1 MAVVVAVGV
10 RVGVPVFVAVGV
22 GPGVGV
28 FVMVGSTSGVR
39 VGSSV
44 TRTGR
49 VAVALTGAVV
59 GETTGVAGTD
69 RAVGAVIN
77 ATTPTQ

>member
-1 MAVVVAVGV
+1 
-10 RVGVPVFVAVGV
+10 
-22 GPGVGV
+22 
-28 FVMVGSTSGVR
+28 MVGNTSGVR

-49 VAVALTGAVV
+49 VAVALAGAFV

-69 RAVGAVIN
+69 RAVGAVTN
-77 ATTPTQ
+77 ATIPTQ